1 MLNITKQSDYG
12 IILLASLK
20 NKTHFIPLSDLITK
34 TKLPKRYLARIA
46 SQLAQHKLIISRE
59 GKIGGYKLAKNVLA
73 TSLFDYLK
81 IFEGE
86 LNLAKCQ
93 DENYTCKWEK
103 ICHHKN
109 FLTHKLSKILNSE
122 LKKITLGQLLE

>member
-12 IILLASLK
+12 IILLSSLK
-20 NKTHFIPLSDLITK
+20 DKKNFIPLSDLTGK
-34 TKLPKRYLARIA
+34 TKLPKRFLARIA
-46 SQLAQHKLIISRE
+46 AQLVQHKLIESKE
-59 GKIGGYKLAKNVLA
+59 GKVGGYKLTKKANRINLY
-73 TSLFDYLK
+73 DYLK

-93 DENYTCKWEK
+93 DVDFRCRWEN

-109 FLTHKLSKILNSE
+109 FLTHKLSKILNNE
-122 LKKITLGQLLE
+122 LKKLTLSELFN